1 MASFSFKGGV
11 GVSEKREEP
20 LHQILVVI
28 TVEGTERYVLLA
40 VGRRRA
46 DNRAT
51 YTVGRHFHWN

>member
-40 VGRRRA
+40 VGRRNVA
-46 DNRAT
+46 SV
-51 YTVGRHFHWN
+51 VGRTTERRIL